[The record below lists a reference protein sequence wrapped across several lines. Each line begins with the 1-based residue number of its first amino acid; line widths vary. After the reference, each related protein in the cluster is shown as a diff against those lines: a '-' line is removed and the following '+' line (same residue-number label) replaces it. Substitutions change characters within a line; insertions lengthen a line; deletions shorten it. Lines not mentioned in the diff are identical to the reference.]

1 MKRSAAVLG
10 ILAAITGLAAILFV
24 LFGPTYSTGT
34 CNSNGACTTGT
45 ASLVEVG
52 LAPETGVFFA
62 FIAMVLVAVA
72 CGGVLVATGSTLA
85 GLVILIV
92 GFVIL
97 VGATFGTFA
106 FGPAIVPV
114 DLLTLAAV
122 IAAARAS
129 RKPKS
134 QAGVAPR

>member
-1 MKRSAAVLG
+1 MLG
-10 ILAAITGLAAILFV
+10 ILAAITGLAPILFV
-24 LFGPTYSTGT
+24 LFGPTYSTGGCDT
-34 CNSNGACTTGT
+34 NGVCTTGT
-45 ASLVEVG
+45 ASLVQVG
-52 LAPETGVFFA
+52 LAPETAVFFA
-62 FIAMVLVAVA
+62 FIAIVLIAVA
-72 CGGVLVATGSTLA
+72 CAGVLVATGRTLA
-85 GLVILIV
+85 GMVILIV